1 MRNRRVIIFITK
13 SDELGEGGLF
23 LQDIISIQVKKKNI
37 PWCGPGVSVFCA
49 LLYACV
55 LFSLLRGAEEMGLR
69 KAVKPE
75 FGGGSRNFSCEED
88 YIYENIESELC
99 FFTSQV
105 VPTNKSFQLFLC
117 ILLLYLMKILLP
129 YVIEGIVPQPDTL

>member
-1 MRNRRVIIFITK
+1 M
-13 SDELGEGGLF
+13 
-23 LQDIISIQVKKKNI
+23 
-37 PWCGPGVSVFCA
+37 SVVCA
-49 LLYACV
+49 LYNACV

-75 FGGGSRNFSCEED
+75 FGGGSRSFSCEED

-105 VPTNKSFQLFLC
+105 VLTNKSF
-117 ILLLYLMKILLP
+117 
-129 YVIEGIVPQPDTL
+129 

>member
-1 MRNRRVIIFITK
+1 M
-13 SDELGEGGLF
+13 
-23 LQDIISIQVKKKNI
+23 
-37 PWCGPGVSVFCA
+37 SVFRA
-49 LLYACV
+49 VLNTCV

-75 FGGGSRNFSCEED
+75 FGGGSRSFSCEED

-105 VPTNKSFQLFLC
+105 VYTTKSFLC
-117 ILLLYLMKILLP
+117 ILLLYLI
-129 YVIEGIVPQPDTL
+129 IVHLT